1 MEQRFLSQFPRKYV
15 IDVLQNDRK
24 GYERLFFNLGSAV
37 AEDYFG
43 EKMSDSKLVAMM
55 EKSVSIFLV

>member
-1 MEQRFLSQFPRKYV
+1 M

-24 GYERLFFNLGSAV
+24 GYERLFLNLGSAV